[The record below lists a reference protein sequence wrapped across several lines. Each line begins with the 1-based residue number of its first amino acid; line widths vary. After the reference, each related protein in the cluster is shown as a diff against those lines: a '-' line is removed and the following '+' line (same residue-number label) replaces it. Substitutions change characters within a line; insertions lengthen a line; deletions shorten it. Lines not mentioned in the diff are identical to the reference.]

1 MNNDIEKERQNKKKN
16 SSAQKIIINYY
27 FINVWKILFKNL
39 YNI

>member
-16 SSAQKIIINYY
+16 SLVQKIIINYY